1 MKRAMAEGPNEL
13 RSRTTELWNT
23 LSGGRTGSF
32 FPPLA
37 GAAVSLSY
45 ARFRELFGQGVSISD
60 DDVWALYS
68 LPHETVHL
76 VQAITSPWFFEFNRE
91 LTRMAMWAAHHQ
103 ARGEALPSQMKAK
116 FRTLHATLS
125 AEVDGFSAHE
135 ILETQAVIEGF
146 WGAMTRPNHSTVVY
160 AARQR
165 YPKGSPYLH
174 ILNLLVENYGD
185 VIAVDLGPR
194 LCAIALQS
202 DQPGG
207 VMADMLS
214 ALSAARANIRK
225 IHEMSLEDLLKSS
238 RLDPQTMSRSYCE
251 RGGVTSRDPADAWF
265 PYVMSAY
272 FDRYEKL
279 DVHSRLTAMMHPGH
293 VAGYAPA
300 SRTDFLP
307 MYALFDNGLPVDLQR
322 STRNETDF
330 ARWVDIGLA
339 ITEGI
344 RWLSED

>member
-1 MKRAMAEGPNEL
+1 MKREKAEGPDEL
-13 RSRTTELWNT
+13 RSRTAELWNT

-45 ARFRELFGQGVSISD
+45 DRFGELFGPGASISD

-76 VQAITSPWFFEFNRE
+76 VQAVTSTWFFEFNRE
-91 LTRMAMWAAHHQ
+91 FTRMAIWAAHYQ
-103 ARGEALPSQMKAK
+103 AKGESLPREMKAN
-116 FRTLHATLS
+116 FRTLQATM
-125 AEVDGFSAHE
+125 AAKVDGFSALE

-146 WGAMTRPNHSTVVY
+146 WGAMAKPNQSAVVY
-160 AARQR
+160 AARKR
-165 YPKGSPYLH
+165 YPTNSSYLH

-185 VIAVDLGPR
+185 VVAVDLGPR

-207 VMADMLS
+207 VMADLLS
-214 ALSAARANIRK
+214 ALNAAKANIRR

-238 RLDPQTMSRSYCE
+238 NLNPQTMSRSYRE
-251 RGGVTSRDPADAWF
+251 RGGVTSRDSADAWF
-265 PYVMSAY
+265 PFVMASY
-272 FDRYEKL
+272 FNSFEKL
-279 DVHSRLTAMMHPGH
+279 DVHSRLTAIMHPGH
-293 VAGYAPA
+293 VGGYAQA
-300 SRTDFLP
+300 SQDDFLP
-307 MYALFDNGLPVDLQR
+307 MYALFENGLPVDLQR

-330 ARWVDIGLA
+330 AHWVDIGLA
-339 ITEGI
+339 ITDGI
-344 RWLSED
+344 RWLSEE